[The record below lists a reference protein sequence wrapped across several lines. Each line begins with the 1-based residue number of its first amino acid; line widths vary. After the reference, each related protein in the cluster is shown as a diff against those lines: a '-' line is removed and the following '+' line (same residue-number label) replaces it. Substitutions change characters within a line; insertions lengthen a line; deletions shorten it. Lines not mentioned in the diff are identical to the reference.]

1 MATCPAGHE
10 STSTDFCDICGMRI
24 DGAASPAAA
33 GGGSAPAVPAHAEQE
48 IAGAS
53 GQSRE
58 TCPNCGAERTGKF
71 CETCGLDFSSGIVP
85 TSEQPAAAP
94 SLSPAQA
101 EQQPQSA
108 SPSEGE
114 LQPQSA
120 TSGQAEQ
127 PQSASPTSARVWT
140 VVATADRDY
149 FDQVVTHDGPDAG
162 TIQFPAYC
170 PERRF
175 RLIGPQ
181 MRIGRRSTSRGLDP
195 EIDLTGPPADTG
207 VSHMHAVLTA
217 EPDGTW
223 ALVDPGSANGTQVN
237 GAEIATGVKV
247 PLHDG
252 DRISLGGWTV
262 LTIQAS

>member
-1 MATCPAGHE
+1 MATCPVGHE
-10 STSTDFCDICGMRI
+10 SAATDFCDVCGMRI
-24 DGAASPAAA
+24 YGASSPAA
-33 GGGSAPAVPAHAEQE
+33 GGGAPAAGSAPAVPAHAEQE
-48 IAGAS
+48 TAGAS

-71 CETCGLDFSSGIVP
+71 CEACGLDFSSGIVP
-85 TSEQPAAAP
+85 PSRQPAAAT
-94 SLSPAQA
+94 SLSPGQPEQQPQSSSPASAQA
-101 EQQPQSA
+101 EQQPLP
-108 SPSEGE
+108 SP
-114 LQPQSA
+114 PA
-120 TSGQAEQ
+120 SGQ
-127 PQSASPTSARVWT
+127 VWT
-140 VVATADRDY
+140 AVATADRDY
-149 FDQVVTHDGPDAG
+149 FDHVVAHDGPDAG
-162 TIQFPAYC
+162 TIEFPAYC
-170 PERRF
+170 PERLF

-181 MRIGRRSTSRGLDP
+181 MRIGRRSTSRGIEP

-223 ALVDPGSANGTQVN
+223 ALVDPGSANGTQLN

-262 LTIQAS
+262 LTIQAG